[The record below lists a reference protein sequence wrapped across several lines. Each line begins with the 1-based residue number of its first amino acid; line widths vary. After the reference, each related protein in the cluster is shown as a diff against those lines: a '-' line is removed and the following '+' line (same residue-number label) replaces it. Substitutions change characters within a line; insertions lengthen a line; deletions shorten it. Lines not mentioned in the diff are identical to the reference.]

1 MLNTYHPK
9 NISDYWPLNQ
19 NTFKNSER
27 QHMVVN
33 IVMIKIFDSKFQFE

>member
-19 NTFKNSER
+19 NTFKNSQR
-27 QHMVVN
+27 QHMVVD
-33 IVMIKIFDSKFQFE
+33 IVNNYWL